1 MSNASPTAA
10 AAHPK
15 PPPGGGAAGTFALN
29 ETIAVGVLVALAI
42 HGLLRFSSAAVE
54 VPGLAA
60 LWAMLPA
67 WRPLPPTVADL
78 PLLAMLL
85 VGGAILVAELLG
97 QVMAGV
103 FGADL
108 LAGVAILTSVCL
120 GEWLAGVLVVLM
132 LSGGKA
138 LEARAVSRAGSVL
151 AALARRM
158 PTLAHRREGGGI
170 VDVPLAE
177 VAVGEVVVVFPH
189 EICPVDGEVVAGHG
203 TMDESY
209 LTGEPWQMQK
219 APGVAV
225 LSGAINGQGALE
237 IRAARVAGD
246 SRYARIVDVLRSSEE
261 HRPRLRRLADSLG
274 ALYAPLALAVAGAAW
289 WVSGEATR
297 FLAVLVVATPCPL
310 LIAIP
315 VAIIGAVSLAARRGI
330 VIRDPAILERIAT
343 CRTGIFDKTGT
354 LTYGTPHLT
363 EVVALGE
370 IDRDEILRLA
380 AALEAYSKHPLAAAV
395 TAAAADLG
403 GPLPVEE
410 VSERPGQ
417 GLTGRVGPAGATREV
432 AITSRTKL
440 AAAVGADGLPA
451 AAGGLECVVVV
462 DDLPVG
468 LLRFRDHPRQDGA
481 TFVEHL
487 GPAHGLTRVMLVS
500 GDRESEVRW
509 LADHVGIKEVH
520 AGISP
525 EGKLRI
531 VEEATREA
539 PTLFVG
545 DGINDAPALA
555 AATVG
560 IAMGTANDVTGEA
573 AGAVVMD
580 SALERVDELFHIG
593 KRLRTIALQSA
604 VGGMAASFVGMGF
617 AAAGLLSPAV
627 GALVQEAIDVVA
639 VLNALR
645 VASDNGQLTD
655 YGNGPASRG
664 D

>member
-1 MSNASPTAA
+1 MSSASPTAA
-10 AAHPK
+10 AASK
-15 PPPGGGAAGTFALN
+15 PPPGGGAAGTFAIN
-29 ETIAVGVLVALAI
+29 EAIAVGVLVALAV
-42 HGLLRFSSAAVE
+42 HGLLRFLGAPVE

-60 LWAMLPA
+60 LWELLPA

-78 PLLAMLL
+78 PLLGMLL
-85 VGGAILVAELLG
+85 IGGAILVAGLLG

-103 FGADL
+103 FGADF
-108 LAGVAILTSVCL
+108 LAGVAILTSLFL

-151 AALARRM
+151 EALARRM
-158 PTLAHRREGGGI
+158 PMLAHRREGGGI
-170 VDVPLAE
+170 VEVALAE
-177 VAVGEVVVVFPH
+177 VAVGDVVVVFPH

-246 SRYARIVDVLRSSEE
+246 SRYARIVDVLRESEE

-274 ALYAPLALAVAGAAW
+274 ALYTPLALAVAGAAW

-310 LIAIP
+310 LIGIP

-330 VIRDPAILERIAT
+330 VIRDPAILERLAT

-395 TAAAADLG
+395 AAAAADLG

-440 AAAVGADGLPA
+440 AAVAGADGLPA
-451 AAGGLECVVVV
+451 AGS
-462 DDLPVG
+462 PST
-468 LLRFRDHPRQDGA
+468 P
-481 TFVEHL
+481 
-487 GPAHGLTRVMLVS
+487 PA
-500 GDRESEVRW
+500 
-509 LADHVGIKEVH
+509 A
-520 AGISP
+520 
-525 EGKLRI
+525 
-531 VEEATREA
+531 
-539 PTLFVG
+539 
-545 DGINDAPALA
+545 
-555 AATVG
+555 
-560 IAMGTANDVTGEA
+560 
-573 AGAVVMD
+573 
-580 SALERVDELFHIG
+580 
-593 KRLRTIALQSA
+593 
-604 VGGMAASFVGMGF
+604 AASFVRLVI
-617 AAAGLLSPAV
+617 ATSRVTPVALTRPVSP
-627 GALVQEAIDVVA
+627 
-639 VLNALR
+639 
-645 VASDNGQLTD
+645 
-655 YGNGPASRG
+655 
-664 D
+664 

>member
-1 MSNASPTAA
+1 MSSASPTAA
-10 AAHPK
+10 AASPK
-15 PPPGGGAAGTFALN
+15 PLPGGGAAGTFAIN
-29 ETIAVGVLVALAI
+29 EAIAVGVLVALAI
-42 HGLLRFSSAAVE
+42 HGLLRFLGLAVE
-54 VPGLAA
+54 VPGSAT
-60 LWAMLPA
+60 LWELLPA

-85 VGGAILVAELLG
+85 IGGAILVAELLG

-108 LAGVAILTSVCL
+108 LAGVAILTSLFL

-132 LSGGKA
+132 LSGGQA

-151 AALARRM
+151 EALARRM
-158 PTLAHRREGGGI
+158 PTLAHRREAGGI
-170 VDVPLAE
+170 VDVALAT
-177 VAVGEVVVVFPH
+177 VAVGDVVVVFPH

-261 HRPRLRRLADSLG
+261 RRPRLRRLADSLG
-274 ALYAPLALAVAGAAW
+274 ALYTPLALAVAGAAW

-310 LIAIP
+310 LIGIP

-330 VIRDPAILERIAT
+330 VIRDPAILERLDT
-343 CRTGIFDKTGT
+343 CRTAIFDKTGT
-354 LTYGTPHLT
+354 LTYGEPQLT
-363 EVVALGE
+363 EVVPLSSLS
-370 IDRDEILRLA
+370 DDDTLA
-380 AALEAYSKHPLAAAV
+380 IAASLEAYSKHPLAAAV
-395 TAAAADLG
+395 TEAAATRGLRLLHVDELA
-403 GPLPVEE
+403 EK
-410 VSERPGQ
+410 PGR
-417 GLTGRVGPAGATREV
+417 GLTGRVQRQVGDTVPHEV
-432 AITSRTKL
+432 AITSRQKL
-440 AAAVGADGLPA
+440 TAADPAAAMALPA
-451 AAGGLECVVVV
+451 AVGGLECVVVV
-462 DDLPVG
+462 DGAVAA
-468 LLRFRDHPRQDGA
+468 LLRFRDSPRADGRS
-481 TFVEHL
+481 FVSHL
-487 GPAHGLTRVMLVS
+487 GPAHKLDRVMLVS
-500 GDRESEVRW
+500 GDRESEVKW
-509 LADHVGIKEVH
+509 LADAVGITEVH
-520 AGISP
+520 AGIQP
-525 EGKLRI
+525 EGKLKI
-531 VEEATREA
+531 VEDAVRQA
-539 PTLFVG
+539 PVVFVG

-560 IAMGTANDVTGEA
+560 VAMGAASDVTSEA

-580 SALERVDELFHIG
+580 SSLERVDELFHIAG
-593 KRLRTIALQSA
+593 RMRSIALQSA
-604 VGGMAASFVGMGF
+604 VGGMVASLAGMGL
-617 AAAGLLSPAV
+617 AAAGLLPPAA

-645 VASDNGQLTD
+645 VSWNPGSLTD
-655 YGNGPASRG
+655 YR
-664 D
+664 

>member
-1 MSNASPTAA
+1 MKSASPTAA
-10 AAHPK
+10 AASPK
-15 PPPGGGAAGTFALN
+15 PPPGGGAAGTFAIH
-29 ETIAVGVLVALAI
+29 EAIAGGVLVALAI
-42 HGLLRFSSAAVE
+42 HGVLRLAGAVGA

-60 LWAMLPA
+60 LWEMLPV

-85 VGGAILVAELLG
+85 IGGAILVAELVG

-108 LAGVAILTSVCL
+108 LAGVAILTSLCL

-151 AALARRM
+151 EALARRM
-158 PTLAHRREGGGI
+158 PTLAHRREAGGI
-170 VDVPLAE
+170 VEVPLAE
-177 VAVGEVVVVFPH
+177 VAVGDVVVVFPH

-274 ALYAPLALAVAGAAW
+274 ALSTPLALALAGAAW
-289 WVSGEATR
+289 WGSGEATR

-310 LIAIP
+310 LIGIP

-330 VIRDPAILERIAT
+330 VIRDPAILERLAT

-363 EVVALGE
+363 EVVALGD

-380 AALEAYSKHPLAAAV
+380 AARGCLE
-395 TAAAADLG
+395 
-403 GPLPVEE
+403 
-410 VSERPGQ
+410 
-417 GLTGRVGPAGATREV
+417 
-432 AITSRTKL
+432 
-440 AAAVGADGLPA
+440 
-451 AAGGLECVVVV
+451 
-462 DDLPVG
+462 
-468 LLRFRDHPRQDGA
+468 
-481 TFVEHL
+481 
-487 GPAHGLTRVMLVS
+487 
-500 GDRESEVRW
+500 
-509 LADHVGIKEVH
+509 
-520 AGISP
+520 
-525 EGKLRI
+525 
-531 VEEATREA
+531 
-539 PTLFVG
+539 
-545 DGINDAPALA
+545 
-555 AATVG
+555 
-560 IAMGTANDVTGEA
+560 
-573 AGAVVMD
+573 
-580 SALERVDELFHIG
+580 
-593 KRLRTIALQSA
+593 
-604 VGGMAASFVGMGF
+604 
-617 AAAGLLSPAV
+617 
-627 GALVQEAIDVVA
+627 
-639 VLNALR
+639 
-645 VASDNGQLTD
+645 
-655 YGNGPASRG
+655 
-664 D
+664 